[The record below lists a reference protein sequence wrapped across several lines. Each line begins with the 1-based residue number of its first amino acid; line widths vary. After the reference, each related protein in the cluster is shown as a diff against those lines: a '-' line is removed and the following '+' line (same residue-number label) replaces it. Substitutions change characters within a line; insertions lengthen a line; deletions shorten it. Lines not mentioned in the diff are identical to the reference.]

1 MPPQGALQTSTSPPC
16 SGVVRTS
23 TLVHLREGLEVADR
37 QCLCE
42 RYHHHGRRRCRAPC
56 VQGEHEGV
64 IPAEQPERTLV
75 LPRIDVCEERSGI
88 TISQERYVRKLLER
102 AGDKEPP

>member
-1 MPPQGALQTSTSPPC
+1 MPPQGALQTSTRPPC

-37 QCLCE
+37 RCLCQ
-42 RYHHHGRRRCRAPC
+42 RSHHHGRRRRRAPC

-75 LPRIDVCEERSGI
+75 LPRHRC
-88 TISQERYVRKLLER
+88 VRGAIGDHHLLGTLR
-102 AGDKEPP
+102 AQAARKGR